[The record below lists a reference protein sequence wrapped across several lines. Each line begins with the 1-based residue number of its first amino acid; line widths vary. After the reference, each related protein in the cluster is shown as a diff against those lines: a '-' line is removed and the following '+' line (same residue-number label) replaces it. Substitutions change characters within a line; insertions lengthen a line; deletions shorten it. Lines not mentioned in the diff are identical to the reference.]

1 MIEDE
6 PSRGK
11 FEALYLRC
19 KDSMFYTAH
28 RILQNEVDA
37 EDAVHEA
44 FVSILTNLEKI
55 SDVESPKTRAYCVII
70 TERKAIDLI
79 RSRKK
84 TAALEDNEP
93 GLEISVPGGGAL
105 AAAMAKLPPRYREVL
120 LLRYYV
126 GYHTKELAD
135 ILDLKKYAVEKLLW
149 RAKAR
154 LKELLERGRAEV
166 SEKDIFSDRE
176 LSEAA
181 EAVCGAMLDTLP
193 PVEQGGRRF
202 SPAFE
207 QNMERLIADG
217 QRRLQW
223 RRTLIRAAQLAACL
237 ALAAALTL
245 AAVPEAR
252 AWSADFLKG
261 IQEWFTDHVT
271 YRFDGAATAELGRW
285 RPNHA
290 PEG

>member
-19 KDSMFYTAH
+19 KDSMFYAAH

-44 FVSILTNLEKI
+44 FMSILNNLEKI

-84 TAALEDNEP
+84 TVALEDNEP

-154 LKELLERGRAEV
+154 LKELLERE
-166 SEKDIFSDRE
+166 E
-176 LSEAA
+176 
-181 EAVCGAMLDTLP
+181 
-193 PVEQGGRRF
+193 
-202 SPAFE
+202 
-207 QNMERLIADG
+207 G
-217 QRRLQW
+217 QR
-223 RRTLIRAAQLAACL
+223 
-237 ALAAALTL
+237 
-245 AAVPEAR
+245 
-252 AWSADFLKG
+252 
-261 IQEWFTDHVT
+261 
-271 YRFDGAATAELGRW
+271 
-285 RPNHA
+285 
-290 PEG
+290 

>member
-11 FEALYLRC
+11 FEALYLRYR
-19 KDSMFYTAH
+19 DIMFYTAN
-28 RILQNEVDA
+28 RILQNAVDA

-84 TAALEDNEP
+84 TVALEDNEP

-154 LKELLERGRAEV
+154 LKELLEGE
-166 SEKDIFSDRE
+166 
-176 LSEAA
+176 
-181 EAVCGAMLDTLP
+181 
-193 PVEQGGRRF
+193 
-202 SPAFE
+202 
-207 QNMERLIADG
+207 
-217 QRRLQW
+217 
-223 RRTLIRAAQLAACL
+223 
-237 ALAAALTL
+237 
-245 AAVPEAR
+245 
-252 AWSADFLKG
+252 
-261 IQEWFTDHVT
+261 
-271 YRFDGAATAELGRW
+271 
-285 RPNHA
+285 
-290 PEG
+290 EG

>member
-1 MIEDE
+1 M
-6 PSRGK
+6 
-11 FEALYLRC
+11 
-19 KDSMFYTAH
+19 
-28 RILQNEVDA
+28 
-37 EDAVHEA
+37 
-44 FVSILTNLEKI
+44 
-55 SDVESPKTRAYCVII
+55 
-70 TERKAIDLI
+70 
-79 RSRKK
+79 
-84 TAALEDNEP
+84 
-93 GLEISVPGGGAL
+93 
-105 AAAMAKLPPRYREVL
+105 
-120 LLRYYV
+120 
-126 GYHTKELAD
+126 
-135 ILDLKKYAVEKLLW
+135 
-149 RAKAR
+149 
-154 LKELLERGRAEV
+154 

-207 QNMERLIADG
+207 QNMKRLIADG
-217 QRRLQW
+217 QRRLQR
-223 RRTLIRAAQLAACL
+223 RRTLIRAARLAACL

-285 RPNHA
+285 RPNYA
-290 PEG
+290 PEGYEENGKTRITYETVDGLWFDFDYMPVEEGHMLDLDNEHSDLTVLELNGRLCLQYGGVA